1 MLLTAVLGF
10 VLVSSAC
17 TAPASPSAPS
27 SPSAGP
33 TGPAASGDF
42 AGLVEVGGHQV
53 YLECHGSG
61 SPTVI
66 LQSGYPNAGDIWN
79 VAESHPPP
87 VAEGLAVSTRVCLYD
102 RPGSLLQTD
111 DSGQPVSELVPG
123 RSQMVPVPRTGAQV
137 VGELHDLLASAGVS
151 GPYVLVGHSLGGL
164 FNLLYA
170 RTHPDQVVGMVMVDA
185 TLPALP
191 ELMTAE
197 EWDTVL
203 GNPILEP
210 QSPIEGYAMESYDV
224 RAMIEEINAAPVL
237 PRIPTVLLVADKTQP
252 GVPKELTEIFDR
264 VTDEARARFAASIP
278 GSRLTRVPNTTH
290 YIQLQRPD
298 VVIETTASVIAQVR

>member
-1 MLLTAVLGF
+1 MRADHLAQPRLVGNGDGVRSPRRRLTFVGRPYVVAMLLTAVLGF

-33 TGPAASGDF
+33 TGPPASGDF

-237 PRIPTVLLVADKTQP
+237 PRILTVLLVADKTQ
-252 GVPKELTEIFDR
+252 R
-264 VTDEARARFAASIP
+264 
-278 GSRLTRVPNTTH
+278 SRR
-290 YIQLQRPD
+290 
-298 VVIETTASVIAQVR
+298 S